1 MVPMRSPLPRVALL
15 SLLFACKNDVAEDS
29 DNKANAQPVAD
40 AGSNQEVSSDVPV
53 LLNGGGSY
61 DPEGSA
67 LSFAWVLDSA
77 PAGSGLAVG
86 DPSLLGA
93 SVDASFTPDR
103 TGTYVVSLV
112 VTDTDGLASAPAY
125 AVITVRAGQAPIAN
139 AGPDQAGREGEAI
152 TLDGSLSSDPTGRP
166 LTYSWTLQS
175 APAASALTGLDSD
188 TAVSASFTPDA
199 GGIYVAALVVNNGL
213 VSSAPDTAILRVSSA
228 SPQPPTAMAGDD
240 IAGEDCTALALD
252 GSGSFDPNG
261 EPLTYAW
268 ALQEK
273 PEGSAATNAN
283 FSSRSTVSTTF
294 YPDIAGT
301 YLVSLAVSDG
311 TSWSAP
317 DLLVIDA
324 SERVANTPPVVN
336 AGLGATLA
344 AGDAECRASGYTYV
358 CASCEDLTVELG
370 ADASVSDADGD
381 AIVTSW
387 QVVSGDVTL
396 GDATELSTTARLENA
411 APITISACENNIYEL
426 QLSATDCTG
435 ATTSDIVTYTVTCC
449 GVAAAAAR

>member
-1 MVPMRSPLPRVALL
+1 
-15 SLLFACKNDVAEDS
+15 
-29 DNKANAQPVAD
+29 
-40 AGSNQEVSSDVPV
+40 
-53 LLNGGGSY
+53 
-61 DPEGSA
+61 
-67 LSFAWVLDSA
+67 
-77 PAGSGLAVG
+77 
-86 DPSLLGA
+86 
-93 SVDASFTPDR
+93 
-103 TGTYVVSLV
+103 
-112 VTDTDGLASAPAY
+112 
-125 AVITVRAGQAPIAN
+125 
-139 AGPDQAGREGEAI
+139 
-152 TLDGSLSSDPTGRP
+152 
-166 LTYSWTLQS
+166 
-175 APAASALTGLDSD
+175 
-188 TAVSASFTPDA
+188 
-199 GGIYVAALVVNNGL
+199 
-213 VSSAPDTAILRVSSA
+213 
-228 SPQPPTAMAGDD
+228 MAGED

-273 PEGSAATNAN
+273 PEGSTATNAN
-283 FSSRSTVSTTF
+283 FSSRSAVSTTF

-311 TSWSAP
+311 ISWSAP

-344 AGDAECRASGYTYV
+344 GGDAECRASGYSYV
-358 CASCEDLTVELG
+358 CASCEDLTIELG
-370 ADASVSDADGD
+370 ADASVSDSDGD

-387 QVVSGDVTL
+387 QVVSGDATIS
-396 GDATELSTTARLENA
+396 DATELSTTARIENA
-411 APITISACENNIYEL
+411 APITISACENNVYEL